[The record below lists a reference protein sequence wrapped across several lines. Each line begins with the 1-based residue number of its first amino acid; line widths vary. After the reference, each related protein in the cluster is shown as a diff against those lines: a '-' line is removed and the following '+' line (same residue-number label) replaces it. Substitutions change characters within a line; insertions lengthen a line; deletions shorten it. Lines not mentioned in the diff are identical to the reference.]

1 MRHWSD
7 SRIAGAAGA
16 QLLRPHPDGR
26 AADGPS
32 RVTIDSREITS
43 GDLFVGIPG
52 ENVDGGSYA
61 AMALA
66 AGAWGVMV
74 TGDWAAE
81 AVEVERGAVLL
92 SQTPTASLGALA
104 RAWRRDLAAH
114 VIAVTGS
121 VGKTSTKDLITAL
134 ITPHRTVAA
143 NPRNYNTEIGLP
155 LAILGAPL
163 GTQVMVLEMGMRGFG
178 QIAELAAIA
187 EPDVGVITNIGPV
200 HLEQMGSL
208 EGVARAKAELLGGP
222 LRRRDGDRAERRAAA
237 GAVAARVAEGRH
249 VRAGRRRHFEGS
261 SLRGGAVPD
270 APPSSHVVMAGGERI
285 ELELPFDQAHNLMNT
300 LAAVA
305 AARAVGV
312 TPGGRVDVRF
322 SGLRGERVLL
332 GTGATIINDCYN
344 ANPLSMRAALDDLA
358 THETAGRRLA
368 VLGDMLEL
376 GPAEDEHHR
385 DVGAYAATAGVDV
398 LVTVGERA
406 AIDAGHLRRRELR
419 RRHRAGG
426 RRAGRGPARARRR
439 RCWSRARA
447 GSASR
452 SSPRRWPRKKAD
464 GRGPHRRHGLA
475 ADLHLP
481 LAQVHLVPAAAGVR
495 PADPRGGPAGAP
507 REGRDADDGRD
518 HHLHRDRGA
527 VPAADG
533 LRPARGRRVRRR
545 DGVRVAGLRR
555 RLREGRAAALA
566 RAAGAHEAGRDGR

>member
-1 MRHWSD
+1 MKHWSD
-7 SRIAGAAGA
+7 TRVAGTAGAE
-16 QLLRPHPDGR
+16 LLRPHPGGR

-32 RVTIDSREITS
+32 RVTIDSREIGP
-43 GDLFVGIPG
+43 GDLFIGIPG
-52 ENVDGGSYA
+52 ENVDGGSFA

-66 AGAWGVMV
+66 AGAWGVLV
-74 TGDWAAE
+74 TGEWAAE
-81 AVEVERGAVLL
+81 AVEVDKGAVLL
-92 SQTPTASLGALA
+92 SQTPVAALGALA

-134 ITPHRTVAA
+134 IAPHRTVAS

-208 EGVARAKAELLGGP
+208 EGVAQAKAELLVGLYDGATAVVPSDEPLLEPWLREALKVVTFGPGG
-222 LRRRDGDRAERRAAA
+222 D
-237 GAVAARVAEGRH
+237 VTY
-249 VRAGRRRHFEGS
+249 EGS
-261 SLRGGAVPD
+261 SLRGGSVPA
-270 APPSSHVVMAGGERI
+270 APPSQHVVLAGGERI
-285 ELELPFDQAHNLMNT
+285 ELELPFDQAHNLLNT

-358 THETAGRRLA
+358 THETSGRRLA

-385 DVGAYAATAGVDV
+385 DVGSYATTAGVDV
-398 LVTVGERA
+398 LVTVGPRA
-406 AIDAGHLRRRELR
+406 AIMLNAF
-419 RRHRAGG
+419 
-426 RRAGRGPARARRR
+426 
-439 RCWSRARA
+439 
-447 GSASR
+447 
-452 SSPRRWPRKKAD
+452 D
-464 GRGPHRRHGLA
+464 GESYAVGT
-475 ADLHLP
+475 
-481 LAQVHLVPAAAGVR
+481 AQ
-495 PADPRGGPAGAP
+495 
-507 REGRDADDGRD
+507 E
-518 HHLHRDRGA
+518 
-527 VPAADG
+527 
-533 LRPARGRRVRRR
+533 
-545 DGVRVAGLRR
+545 
-555 RLREGRAAALA
+555 AAALVGDLLGPGDVLLVKGSRGVGLEVVA
-566 RAAGAHEAGRDGR
+566 ETLAEAES